1 VTLVAKITGF
11 GKVGPTGTLA
21 FDDVA
26 NHFLPIAASTVGPS
40 TLTLAYEP
48 SYVNVSFTGAVA
60 DLNRDGK
67 LDQVSYD
74 SGNNTVSVFLGNGDG
89 TFTTGPSIPV
99 GTNPDAIAVGDFNND
114 DIPDFAVAN
123 YGDGTVSI
131 FLGNGD
137 GSFSA
142 STTISVGQS
151 PNYVSVGDF
160 NNDGN
165 ADLVV
170 SSALG
175 SSVWLG
181 DGKGGFATFSSQNL
195 PRAITSIRVA
205 DFNGDGIADLMYVD
219 PDYLTFVYFG
229 TGLGTFNQ
237 SPTYPASCNGVCKDA
252 IVADFNGDG
261 IPDVALAGPSTVI
274 VALGTGG
281 GKFGAAVNLPY
292 SPVALFVGDFNGD
305 GKPDICENEGSGYTN
320 ILVGDGE
327 GKFALYESVY
337 YDVVVAGDFNGDGLT
352 DVGFDNENAVSLM
365 GWPTTVSQTVG
376 QVSGSPGIHQVFAN
390 YEGDATHAASVSSTY
405 PLQGPK
411 VASAVTLEASPTP
424 IAPGQTMR
432 LVATISPSAV
442 DGDVPT
448 GTVTFS
454 NGPNTLGMAPVSEGK
469 AILSTTTLPIGSNI
483 TLTAIYSGDSVF
495 NGSMSPPFHITARG
509 TLRPISTT
517 ELSVSPSPT
526 VAQGTVVTLS
536 AKVLDAGFPVRTG
549 LVIFYSSTSA
559 HPGETVVGQVQ
570 LTPIGVASMKF
581 RPPAGSL
588 EFQAIYQGTNTHGGC
603 ESTWQNL
610 TVMKKLDTSTTISVD
625 PPNYSATV
633 TAYGALAASG
643 DVSFIDSTDSN
654 VAFAT
659 APLNL
664 SSSQYF
670 VSRPNLLNV
679 GTGQYLIKVADFN
692 GDGILDAAVISGE
705 LAILLGNAD
714 GTFTQEST
722 SSVSGIVRD
731 LTVGDFNG
739 DGIPDIAVLQDGGP
753 STVAVFLGRG
763 DGTFISQPL
772 IPVFSSYGAN
782 SIVTG
787 DFDGDGNPDLLVTN
801 YNDGSTA
808 LLLGNGEGEFRAVPS
823 PTLGG
828 AGGEA
833 IVADFNGDGIPD
845 VAVFTSIPEVFAI
858 QPSLSILFG
867 NGDGTFLTSSVD
879 LPCDQDSAFGVAD
892 FNGDGLADIAV
903 ANCYN
908 SQNLDVLLSNGNTT
922 FTSLELPGAV
932 GDQYDDPAEVATGDL
947 NGDGIPDLVL
957 SNPYSVQIG
966 ILLGKGDGTF
976 VAGPVLPVPGE
987 AWAGEAAVADFNGD
1001 GIPDLITTASP
1012 NTFIFDL
1019 SVPPPNV
1026 NYMAEWISSV
1036 AQTSQATATNVTLPG
1051 TGTQQVFGL
1060 YPGDATHIGSV
1071 SATVPADAAGLPN
1084 QKQ

>member
-1 VTLVAKITGF
+1 MRRRRCALSVSFGLALAAGFLHAALAVAATPSPTTTELTISPGNSAALGAVATLKATVTSSGVPVSPGLVLFCNAESAFCEDLNILGQAQLTASGTASLNVSLPLGVHRIRAQFQGTTANAPSSSSTGDLTVSGRYPTANTFYAYQSQDTVTLVAKITGF

-151 PNYVSVGDF
+151 PNHISVGDF

-237 SPTYPASCNGVCKDA
+237 SPTYPAPCNGVCKDA

-261 IPDVALAGPSTVI
+261 IPDVALAGPSAVI

-281 GKFGAAVNLPY
+281 GKFGAAVDLPY

-305 GKPDICENEGSGYTN
+305 GKVDICEPDGSGYTN

-365 GWPTTVSQTVG
+365 GWPVTVSQNAGPVT
-376 QVSGSPGIHQVFAN
+376 GSPGIHNVFAN

-536 AKVLDAGFPVRTG
+536 AKVLDAW
-549 LVIFYSSTSA
+549 I
-559 HPGETVVGQVQ
+559 PGANWNKLSFTV
-570 LTPIGVASMKF
+570 P
-581 RPPAGSL
+581 RPHILAKPSLARCNLLPSGSL
-588 EFQAIYQGTNTHGGC
+588 
-603 ESTWQNL
+603 
-610 TVMKKLDTSTTISVD
+610 
-625 PPNYSATV
+625 P
-633 TAYGALAASG
+633 
-643 DVSFIDSTDSN
+643 
-654 VAFAT
+654 
-659 APLNL
+659 
-664 SSSQYF
+664 
-670 VSRPNLLNV
+670 
-679 GTGQYLIKVADFN
+679 
-692 GDGILDAAVISGE
+692 
-705 LAILLGNAD
+705 
-714 GTFTQEST
+714 
-722 SSVSGIVRD
+722 
-731 LTVGDFNG
+731 
-739 DGIPDIAVLQDGGP
+739 
-753 STVAVFLGRG
+753 
-763 DGTFISQPL
+763 
-772 IPVFSSYGAN
+772 
-782 SIVTG
+782 
-787 DFDGDGNPDLLVTN
+787 
-801 YNDGSTA
+801 
-808 LLLGNGEGEFRAVPS
+808 
-823 PTLGG
+823 
-828 AGGEA
+828 
-833 IVADFNGDGIPD
+833 
-845 VAVFTSIPEVFAI
+845 
-858 QPSLSILFG
+858 
-867 NGDGTFLTSSVD
+867 
-879 LPCDQDSAFGVAD
+879 
-892 FNGDGLADIAV
+892 
-903 ANCYN
+903 
-908 SQNLDVLLSNGNTT
+908 
-922 FTSLELPGAV
+922 
-932 GDQYDDPAEVATGDL
+932 
-947 NGDGIPDLVL
+947 
-957 SNPYSVQIG
+957 
-966 ILLGKGDGTF
+966 
-976 VAGPVLPVPGE
+976 
-987 AWAGEAAVADFNGD
+987 
-1001 GIPDLITTASP
+1001 
-1012 NTFIFDL
+1012 
-1019 SVPPPNV
+1019 
-1026 NYMAEWISSV
+1026 
-1036 AQTSQATATNVTLPG
+1036 
-1051 TGTQQVFGL
+1051 
-1060 YPGDATHIGSV
+1060 
-1071 SATVPADAAGLPN
+1071 
-1084 QKQ
+1084 